1 MTDNAGASARARAAW
16 QAAPEGRADMH
27 SPVFPLH
34 HTPWWRHIQ
43 VDFRRYE
50 ATGDSWG
57 TILLSQGFW
66 ASTVYRLSRAGVHGA
81 RPRFL
86 RGPLRVV
93 AVLAQKLMEIITGIC
108 IPARCEIGEGLY
120 IGHYGGIILPR
131 HGRIG
136 HNCSFAQNSTIG
148 VAGTG
153 EQRGAPLIGNRV
165 FVGAHSVVVGKI
177 TIGEDAM
184 ICAGSIVTRSVPPRA
199 VVMGNPARVV
209 SYDGSFDHVCYPGM
223 EADPDRLASLEA
235 ARALGRR
242 TPYGSPDGARPT
254 ARPD

>member
-1 MTDNAGASARARAAW
+1 MTDKQAQARARAAW
-16 QAAPEGRADMH
+16 HTAAEGAAAARNEAR
-27 SPVFPLH
+27 PAPLSIH
-34 HTPWWRHIQ
+34 HTPWWRHLYL
-43 VDFRRYE
+43 DFKRYE

-66 ASTVYRLSRAGVHGA
+66 ASSVYRISRAAIMGA
-81 RPRFL
+81 RPAFL
-86 RGPLRVV
+86 RGPLRIV
-93 AVLAQKLMEIITGIC
+93 ATLAQKVMEILTGIC
-108 IPARCEIGEGLY
+108 IPAKCEIGEGLY

-153 EQRGAPLIGNRV
+153 ELRGAPTIGNRV
-165 FVGAHSVVVGKI
+165 FIGAHSVVVGRI

-209 SYDGSFDHVCYPGM
+209 SYEGSFEHVMYPGM
-223 EADPDRLASLEA
+223 EHDEDRGASQEA
-235 ARALGRR
+235 ALRLRRAPPG
-242 TPYGSPDGARPT
+242 
-254 ARPD
+254 

>member
-1 MTDNAGASARARAAW
+1 MSENATARARAAW
-16 QAAPEGRADMH
+16 QAAEEGRGGTEA
-27 SPVFPLH
+27 PLPRMH
-34 HTPWWRHIQ
+34 HTPWWRHIYR
-43 VDFRRYE
+43 DFKRYE
-50 ATGDSWG
+50 ATGDSWP

-66 ASTVYRLSRAGVHGA
+66 ASSVYRISRAAVTGA
-81 RPRFL
+81 RPAIL
-86 RGPLRVV
+86 RGPLR
-93 AVLAQKLMEIITGIC
+93 AAALLAQKLMEIVTGIC
-108 IPARCEIGEGLY
+108 IPTQCEIGEALY

-153 EQRGAPLIGNRV
+153 ENRGAPVIGNRV

-223 EADPDRLASLEA
+223 ALDPDRLASLERAQA
-235 ARALGRR
+235 AGRR
-242 TPYGSPDGARPT
+242 P
-254 ARPD
+254 

>member
-1 MTDNAGASARARAAW
+1 MNDHAATARARAAW
-16 QAAPEGRADMH
+16 QATLAEERAVH
-27 SPVFPLH
+27 SPTFPLH
-34 HTPWWRHIQ
+34 HTPWWRHLYL
-43 VDFRRYE
+43 DFKRYE
-50 ATGDSWG
+50 ATGDSVG

-66 ASTVYRLSRAGVHGA
+66 ASTAFRISHAAVTGA

-86 RGPLRVV
+86 RKVFKV
-93 AVLAQKLMEIITGIC
+93 FAVLAQKAMEIVTGIC
-108 IPARCEIGEGLY
+108 IPAKCEIGEGLY
-120 IGHYGGIILPR
+120 IGHYGGIILPV

-153 EQRGAPLIGNRV
+153 ENRGAPLIGNRV
-165 FVGAHSVVVGKI
+165 FIGAHSVVVGKI

-223 EADPDRLASLEA
+223 ELDPDRLASLEI
-235 ARALGRR
+235 ARASGRR
-242 TPYGSPDGARPT
+242 A
-254 ARPD
+254 

>member
-1 MTDNAGASARARAAW
+1 MTDKATARARAAW
-16 QAAPEGRADMH
+16 HAAQEGRADAY
-27 SPVFPLH
+27 SPPLPIH
-34 HTPWWRHIQ
+34 HTPWWRHIYR
-43 VDFRRYE
+43 DYKRYE
-50 ATGDSWG
+50 ATGDSWP

-66 ASTVYRLSRAGVHGA
+66 ASSIYRISRAAVTGA
-81 RPRFL
+81 RPKLL
-86 RGPLRVV
+86 RSPLRAV
-93 AVLAQKLMEIITGIC
+93 ALLAQKLMEIVTGIC
-108 IPARCEIGEGLY
+108 IPPQCEIGEALY

-153 EQRGAPLIGNRV
+153 ESRGAPVIGNRV

-177 TIGEDAM
+177 TVGEDAM

-209 SYDGSFDHVCYPGM
+209 SYDGSFDHVCYPDM
-223 EADPDRLASLEA
+223 ELDPDRLASLEM
-235 ARALGRR
+235 ARASGRR
-242 TPYGSPDGARPT
+242 GA
-254 ARPD
+254 

>member
-1 MTDNAGASARARAAW
+1 VSAKPAEARARVAW
-16 QAAPEGRADMH
+16 RAAPEAPPSAQLARVPA
-27 SPVFPLH
+27 H
-34 HTPWWRHIQ
+34 HTPWWTHIRL
-43 VDFRRYE
+43 DFRRYR
-50 ATGDSWG
+50 ATGDSVG

-66 ASTVYRLSRAGVHGA
+66 ASSVYRLSRAAVTGA
-81 RPRFL
+81 RPAFL
-86 RGPLRVV
+86 RRPLQVL
-93 AVLAQKLMEIITGIC
+93 ATLAQKVVEIVTGIC
-108 IPARCEIGEGLY
+108 IPAKCDIGEALY
-120 IGHYGGIILPR
+120 IGHYGAIILPR

-153 EQRGAPLIGNRV
+153 ENRGAPTIGNRV

-209 SYDGSFDHVCYPGM
+209 SYEGSFDHVLYDGM
-223 EADPDRLASLEA
+223 EFDVDRSASKEA
-235 ARALGRR
+235 R
-242 TPYGSPDGARPT
+242 T
-254 ARPD
+254 

>member
-1 MTDNAGASARARAAW
+1 MTDLGAAARARAAW
-16 QAAPEGRADMH
+16 QSAAEPR
-27 SPVFPLH
+27 SPAQPMH
-34 HTPWWRHIQ
+34 HTAWWRHIQ
-43 VDFRRYE
+43 RDFQRYA

-57 TILLSQGFW
+57 TIFLSQGFW
-66 ASTVYRLSRAGVHGA
+66 ASTVYRVSCAAVKGA
-81 RPRFL
+81 RPAFL
-86 RGPLRVV
+86 RKPLRIF
-93 AVLAQKLMEIITGIC
+93 AVLAQKLMEIVTGIC
-108 IPARCEIGEGLY
+108 IPAQAQIGEGLY

-153 EQRGAPLIGNRV
+153 DNRGAPIIGNRV
-165 FVGAHSVVVGKI
+165 FIGAHSVVVGKI
-177 TIGEDAM
+177 TIGDDAM

-223 EADPDRLASLEA
+223 SADPDRLASLDA
-235 ARALGRR
+235 ARANGRR
-242 TPYGSPDGARPT
+242 KD
-254 ARPD
+254 

>member
-1 MTDNAGASARARAAW
+1 VSDKAAARARAAW
-16 QAAPEGRADMH
+16 HPPQESRAEAC
-27 SPVFPLH
+27 SPPLPMH
-34 HTPWWRHIQ
+34 HTPWWRH
-43 VDFRRYE
+43 VYRDFKRYE
-50 ATGDSWG
+50 ATGDSWP

-66 ASTVYRLSRAGVHGA
+66 ASTVYRVSRAAVTGA

-86 RGPLRVV
+86 RRPLRVF
-93 AVLAQKLMEIITGIC
+93 AVLGQKLMEIVTGIC
-108 IPARCEIGEGLY
+108 IPSQCQIGEALY

-153 EQRGAPLIGNRV
+153 ENRGAPVIGNRV

-184 ICAGSIVTRSVPPRA
+184 ICAGSVVTRSVPPRA

-209 SYDGSFDHVCYPGM
+209 SYDGSFDHVCYPDM
-223 EADPDRLASLEA
+223 ELDPDRLASLEA
-235 ARALGRR
+235 ARAAGRR
-242 TPYGSPDGARPT
+242 GP
-254 ARPD
+254 

>member
-1 MTDNAGASARARAAW
+1 MTAKSAAAQARARAAW
-16 QAAPEGRADMH
+16 HAAEGAASREQAAQRRPAR
-27 SPVFPLH
+27 FRLH

-43 VDFRRYE
+43 RDFQRYQ

-66 ASTVYRLSRAGVHGA
+66 ASCVYRMSRAAVTGA
-81 RPRFL
+81 RPAFL
-86 RGPLRVV
+86 RRPLRVL
-93 AVLAQKLMEIITGIC
+93 ATLAQKLVEIVTGIC
-108 IPARCEIGEGLY
+108 IPAKCEIGEGLY
-120 IGHYGGIILPR
+120 IGHYGAIILPR

-153 EQRGAPLIGNRV
+153 ENRGAPVIGNRV

-209 SYDGSFDHVCYPGM
+209 SYDGSFDHVLYPDM
-223 EADPDRLASLEA
+223 EHDEDRRASMQAAALARGKPL
-235 ARALGRR
+235 
-242 TPYGSPDGARPT
+242 
-254 ARPD
+254 

>member
-1 MTDNAGASARARAAW
+1 MSENATARARAAW
-16 QAAPEGRADMH
+16 QPADEGRADAA
-27 SPVFPLH
+27 PPLPMH
-34 HTPWWRHIQ
+34 HTPWWRHIYR
-43 VDFRRYE
+43 DYKRYE
-50 ATGDSWG
+50 ATGDSWP

-66 ASTVYRLSRAGVHGA
+66 ASSVYRMSRAAVTGA
-81 RPRFL
+81 RPKAV
-86 RGPLRVV
+86 RGPLRAV
-93 AVLAQKLMEIITGIC
+93 ALLAQKLMEIVTGIC
-108 IPARCEIGEGLY
+108 IPPQCEIGEALY

-153 EQRGAPLIGNRV
+153 DSRGAPVIGNRV

-199 VVMGNPARVV
+199 VVMGNPARVI

-223 EADPDRLASLEA
+223 ELDPDRLDSLER
-235 ARALGRR
+235 ARASGRR
-242 TPYGSPDGARPT
+242 GS
-254 ARPD
+254 

>member
-1 MTDNAGASARARAAW
+1 MSENATARARAAW
-16 QAAPEGRADMH
+16 QAAEEGRGDAQ
-27 SPVFPLH
+27 SPPLPMH
-34 HTPWWRHIQ
+34 HTPWWRHIYR
-43 VDFRRYE
+43 DYKRYE
-50 ATGDSWG
+50 ATGDSWP

-66 ASTVYRLSRAGVHGA
+66 ASSVYRISRAAVTGA

-86 RGPLRVV
+86 RGPLRAV
-93 AVLAQKLMEIITGIC
+93 ALLAQKLMEIVTGIC
-108 IPARCEIGEGLY
+108 IPPQCQIGEALY

-153 EQRGAPLIGNRV
+153 DNRGAPLIGNRV

-177 TIGEDAM
+177 TVGEDAM

-223 EADPDRLASLEA
+223 ELDPDRLASLEM
-235 ARALGRR
+235 ARASGRR
-242 TPYGSPDGARPT
+242 GP
-254 ARPD
+254 

>member
-1 MTDNAGASARARAAW
+1 MTDPLGAAARARAAW
-16 QAAPEGRADMH
+16 SEGRPEAASARTPPH
-27 SPVFPLH
+27 R
-34 HTPWWRHIQ
+34 TPWWRHIYL
-43 VDFRRYE
+43 DFKRYE

-66 ASTVYRLSRAGVHGA
+66 ASSVYRISRAAVTGA

-86 RGPLRVV
+86 RPPLRVV
-93 AVLAQKLMEIITGIC
+93 AVLAQKAMEIVTGIC
-108 IPARCEIGEGLY
+108 IPSKCEIGEGLY

-153 EQRGAPLIGNRV
+153 DGRGAPLIGNRV
-165 FVGAHSVVVGKI
+165 FIGAHSVVVGKI

-184 ICAGSIVTRSVPPRA
+184 VCAGSIVTRSIPARA

-209 SYDGSFDHVCYPGM
+209 SYDGSFDHVCYAGM
-223 EADPDRLASLEA
+223 ERDADRLASLEI
-235 ARALGRR
+235 ARAAGRR
-242 TPYGSPDGARPT
+242 SD
-254 ARPD
+254 

>member
-1 MTDNAGASARARAAW
+1 VIDLGAAARARAAW
-16 QAAPEGRADMH
+16 QNAAEARSSAPPM
-27 SPVFPLH
+27 H
-34 HTPWWRHIQ
+34 HTPWWRH
-43 VDFRRYE
+43 VYLDFTRYR
-50 ATGDSWG
+50 ATGDSRG

-66 ASTVYRLSRAGVHGA
+66 ASTVYRVSSAAVKGA
-81 RPRFL
+81 RPAFL
-86 RGPLRVV
+86 RRPLRIF
-93 AVLAQKLMEIITGIC
+93 AVLAQKLMEIVTGIC
-108 IPARCEIGEGLY
+108 IPAQAQIGEGLY

-153 EQRGAPLIGNRV
+153 DNRGAPLIGNRV

-177 TIGEDAM
+177 TIGDDAM
-184 ICAGSIVTRSVPPRA
+184 ICAGSIVTRSVPARA

-223 EADPDRLASLEA
+223 AADPDRLASLEA
-235 ARALGRR
+235 ARASGRR
-242 TPYGSPDGARPT
+242 TD
-254 ARPD
+254 

>member
-1 MTDNAGASARARAAW
+1 MNDHAATARARAAW
-16 QAAPEGRADMH
+16 QAAHAEARPEVQ
-27 SPVFPLH
+27 SPTFPLH
-34 HTPWWRHIQ
+34 HTPWWRHIHL
-43 VDFRRYE
+43 DFRRYQ

-66 ASTVYRLSRAGVHGA
+66 ASTVYRLSRAG
-81 RPRFL
+81 L
-86 RGPLRVV
+86 RGSPGWLRLPVRIL
-93 AVLAQKLMEIITGIC
+93 AVLAQKLMEIVTGIC
-108 IPARCEIGEGLY
+108 IPAKCEIGEGLY

-153 EQRGAPLIGNRV
+153 DNRGAPTIGNRV

-184 ICAGSIVTRSVPPRA
+184 ICAGSIVTRSVPARA

-209 SYDGSFDHVCYPGM
+209 SYDGSFDHVCYPDM
-223 EADPDRLASLEA
+223 ENDPDRLASLEI
-235 ARALGRR
+235 ARASGRR
-242 TPYGSPDGARPT
+242 A
-254 ARPD
+254 

>member
-1 MTDNAGASARARAAW
+1 MTGKPAAAQARARAAW
-16 QAAPEGRADMH
+16 HAGAESGGAQRGEMRPT
-27 SPVFPLH
+27 PVVLH
-34 HTPWWRHIQ
+34 HTPWWRHVYI
-43 VDFRRYE
+43 DYKRYE

-66 ASTVYRLSRAGVHGA
+66 ASCVYRVSHAAVSGA
-81 RPRFL
+81 RPAFL
-86 RGPLRVV
+86 RAPLRIV
-93 AVLAQKLMEIITGIC
+93 ATLAQKLMEILTGIC
-108 IPARCEIGEGLY
+108 IPAKCEIGEGLY

-153 EQRGAPLIGNRV
+153 PQRGAPTIGNRV

-209 SYDGSFDHVCYPGM
+209 SYEGSFEHVLYPGM
-223 EADPDRLASLEA
+223 EHDEDRRASMEA
-235 ARALGRR
+235 AARLRR
-242 TPYGSPDGARPT
+242 RNP
-254 ARPD
+254 

>member
-1 MTDNAGASARARAAW
+1 MSGKPAEARARVAW
-16 QAAPEGRADMH
+16 RATPESPGPRVAP
-27 SPVFPLH
+27 H
-34 HTPWWRHIQ
+34 HTPWWTHIRL
-43 VDFRRYE
+43 DFRRYR
-50 ATGDSWG
+50 ATGDSVG

-66 ASTVYRLSRAGVHGA
+66 ASSVYRISRAAVTGA
-81 RPRFL
+81 RPAFL
-86 RGPLRVV
+86 RRPL
-93 AVLAQKLMEIITGIC
+93 ALAATLAQKMVEILTGIC
-108 IPARCEIGEGLY
+108 IPAKCEIGEGLY

-165 FVGAHSVVVGKI
+165 FVGAHSVVVGRI

-184 ICAGSIVTRSVPPRA
+184 ICAGSIVTRSVPARA

-209 SYDGSFDHVCYPGM
+209 SYEGSFDHVLYDAM
-223 EADPDRLASLEA
+223 ESDADRSASRLEKS
-235 ARALGRR
+235 
-242 TPYGSPDGARPT
+242 
-254 ARPD
+254 

>member
-1 MTDNAGASARARAAW
+1 VTEHAGATARARAAW
-16 QAAPEGRADMH
+16 LAPPEPRGEVG
-27 SPVFPLH
+27 SPSFPLP
-34 HTPWWRHIQ
+34 HTPWWRQ
-43 VDFRRYE
+43 VYVDYKRYE
-50 ATGDSWG
+50 ATGDSLG

-66 ASTVYRLSRAGVHGA
+66 ASTVFRLSRAAVTGA
-81 RPRFL
+81 RPAFL
-86 RGPLRVV
+86 RRPLRIL
-93 AVLAQKLMEIITGIC
+93 AVLAQKAMEIITGIC
-108 IPARCEIGEGLY
+108 IPAQCEIGEGLY

-153 EQRGAPLIGNRV
+153 DNRGAPTIGNRV

-177 TIGEDAM
+177 SIGEDAM
-184 ICAGSIVTRSVPPRA
+184 ICAGSVVTRSVPARA

-223 EADPDRLASLEA
+223 ELDPDRLASLEA
-235 ARALGRR
+235 ARAAGRR
-242 TPYGSPDGARPT
+242 T
-254 ARPD
+254 